1 MKGTLLYNGEVIASP
16 KSGYQPSEAVKA
28 LTETVKSALTDGE
41 SLLSNSYDEYNG
53 RSFVDQANEAQRTW
67 LSHPDAPY
75 AGEDEWRWNGV
86 RPLTRNRIIYTAA
99 RLTSQLLYP
108 KSFAQNDAQE
118 EDREAAYAM
127 DAMVEYNIRNSN
139 YETAFLFGVISGLV
153 NPINYFSVEY
163 CESWQDAWQ
172 GGEYKHVLDE
182 VFSGFQNSLI
192 PMDEMLFS
200 NAYVY
205 EWQQQDW
212 IIRKRRVA
220 YEEVE
225 GKFGTH
231 ENWQH
236 VKRGAVTMV
245 HEDGFFYDV
254 EDINDGMVGH
264 VNYKHRR
271 SDCELDFVNGIY
283 LSNPNT
289 EFNPFYHRR
298 IKTVKGQAVE
308 VPLYNTVK
316 YGYEPI
322 DAMRFVGYKSLTDK
336 MSNDQD
342 GADREWQD
350 FFDASRLSTFQPVI
364 LMGAGKFDH
373 SVVSPSAVT
382 EIGKDAKI
390 QPIQVTNPLPALN
403 ALREAERSGNE
414 SSVDPQAGG
423 QKQGAQKTATE
434 TLTLENNTDTSL
446 SLTAKLIARMVKE
459 IGGLMI
465 DDVIRFQTVGEAG
478 EILGEILYKT
488 FIVQGRIMEGKEK
501 TTYIRFTDRFAG
513 KAMDKETR
521 DTEGYRLM
529 TEAGEDREL
538 IEVNPGV
545 FARMNWLV
553 SADAESLTRRNT
565 ASERGFKLAA
575 YEKAIS
581 NPLVQQD
588 PEAQLKITRDFLFE
602 PIMKGDAS
610 KYLPRIQKVAN
621 TIVPNM
627 PIASPIKPN
636 SPQSTLPIPTGG
648 GGMVQ

>member
-1 MKGTLLYNGEVIASP
+1 MKGTLLYNGEAISSP
-16 KSGYQPSEAVKA
+16 KSAYQPGEEVKA
-28 LTETVKSALTDGE
+28 LTETVKCAVTDGE
-41 SLLSNSYDEYNG
+41 AILNNPYDEYNG
-53 RSFVDQANEAQRTW
+53 RSFVQQANEAQRTW

-75 AGEDEWRWNGV
+75 VGEDEWRWNGV
-86 RPLTRNRIIYTAA
+86 RPLTRNRVIYTTA

-127 DAMVEYNIRNSN
+127 DSLVEFNIRNSN
-139 YETAFLFGVISGLV
+139 YETAFLFGVISALV
-153 NPINYFSVEY
+153 NPLNYFSVDY
-163 CESWQDAWQ
+163 CESWQEAWQ
-172 GGEYKHVLDE
+172 GGEYKRVIDDI
-182 VFSGFQNSLI
+182 FSGFQNSLI
-192 PMDEMLFS
+192 PIDEILFS
-200 NAYVY
+200 NPYVY

-212 IIRKRRVA
+212 IIRTRRVS
-220 YEEVE
+220 YEEME
-225 GKFGTH
+225 GKFGAH
-231 ENWQH
+231 DNWQH
-236 VKRGAVTMV
+236 VKMGQVSMK

-254 EDINDGMVGH
+254 EDITDGMVGH

-289 EFNPFYHRR
+289 EWNPFYHRR
-298 IKTVKGQAVE
+298 IKTVKGEAVE

-322 DAMRFVGYKSLTDK
+322 DAMRFVGYKALVDK
-336 MSNDQD
+336 MSGDQD

-350 FFDASRLSTFQPVI
+350 FFDASRLATFQPIV

-373 SVVSPSAVT
+373 SVVAPSAVT
-382 EIGKDAKI
+382 EIGKDAKV

-414 SSVDPQAGG
+414 SSVDPSAGG
-423 QKQGAQKTATE
+423 IQSGPQKTKYEAA
-434 TLTLENNTDTSL
+434 LLEDNTDTNL

-459 IGGLMI
+459 IGGLLI
-465 DDVIRFQTVGEAG
+465 DDIVRYQTIGEAG
-478 EILGEILYKT
+478 EILGETLYKT
-488 FIVQGRIMEGKEK
+488 FMIDGRIREGTQK
-501 TTYIRFTDRFAG
+501 TTYIKFTDRFAG
-513 KAMDKETR
+513 RSMSDEEKA
-521 DTEGYRLM
+521 TEGYQLM
-529 TEAGEDREL
+529 EEAGNDREL

-553 SADAESLTRRNT
+553 SADAEQLTRRNT
-565 ASERGFKLAA
+565 AFERTFKLAA
-575 YEKAIS
+575 YEKAIA
-581 NPLVQQD
+581 NPLVMAD

-621 TIVPNM
+621 TIVPGAT
-627 PIASPIKPN
+627 PPVSEG
-636 SPQSTLPIPTGG
+636 SPQPKTVVPTAG